1 MRNAFRNLLR
11 KSPSPAIAPIVRSPE
26 LQARADKLLPIVEA
40 AGPRAV
46 DQHSKKFA
54 KLASSEKLQRQ
65 FELIDAL
72 SDEDFAMFLDILE
85 AGVPD
90 EFRHMLQE

>member
-11 KSPSPAIAPIVRSPE
+11 KSPPPAIAPIIRSPE
-26 LQARADKLLPIVEA
+26 LQARADKLLPIIEA
-40 AGPRAV
+40 ASARAM
-46 DQHSKKFA
+46 DQHGKKFA
-54 KLASSEKLQRQ
+54 RLAGSAKLQRQ

-90 EFRHMLQE
+90 EFSDRIA